1 MVNKED
7 ITDDDCSAYQ
17 FEDENKN
24 IENNPLN
31 NFVKILCIVKESYL
45 GKSWNGNDVKNM
57 FKNLHLLTDFVL
69 PKDLH
74 PLVACLKSLKLLNK
88 AVCGKTLDPDYD
100 NIIDNFVSS
109 YRIIHSKFA
118 VSLSN

>member
-31 NFVKILCIVKESYL
+31 NFVKILCIVKENYL
-45 GKSWNGNDVKNM
+45 GKSWNGNELKNI
-57 FKNLHLLTDFVL
+57 FENFHLMTDF
-69 PKDLH
+69 
-74 PLVACLKSLKLLNK
+74 
-88 AVCGKTLDPDYD
+88 DP
-100 NIIDNFVSS
+100 
-109 YRIIHSKFA
+109 RII
-118 VSLSN
+118 